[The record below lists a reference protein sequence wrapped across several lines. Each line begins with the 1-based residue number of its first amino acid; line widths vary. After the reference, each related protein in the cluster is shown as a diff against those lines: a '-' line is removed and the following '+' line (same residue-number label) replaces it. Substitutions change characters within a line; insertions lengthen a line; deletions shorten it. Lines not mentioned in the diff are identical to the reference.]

1 MSEASQVKSNEA
13 SAQDFERELVPAHM
27 RKKWLSMSLVWIA
40 IGIDLSAMFLGAE
53 LGNGMNLSDSLTATV
68 IGSVI
73 LGLIG
78 ALCAFVGAKTG
89 LSTAMISRLLFGNV
103 GARIVSIVL
112 GIFRSAG
119 LASRSVFLLRTC
131 IRPSISLWGWTCL
144 WDCFLLSAGC

>member
-1 MSEASQVKSNEA
+1 
-13 SAQDFERELVPAHM
+13 
-27 RKKWLSMSLVWIA
+27 MSLVWIA

-89 LSTAMISRLLFGNV
+89 LSTAMISRFLFGNV

-144 WDCFLLSAGC
+144 WGCFLLSAGC